1 MSSQAEVY
9 AQIYADCEEAIANF
23 GKTSVT
29 RNEGDVWIPDVNVA
43 HAVYARAALTKQ
55 DYSKALSE
63 AKLAEDGYPLVNG
76 AAYNDGFCRPNSEWI
91 LGSFGDE
98 TENNWYWAYGVMF
111 SCNGYY
117 ASASANG
124 AGGIN
129 IDLTD
134 QITDNNDVRK
144 ALFLTIDKF
153 SSYKDGDV
161 DKGQGYLGFTVQNNK
176 KVVTNADLLNEI
188 KAYVK
193 GMAVSGLTAPYAP
206 AYYRLGDHLKFYVFG
221 TPGVGYLPF
230 IRTSEMVLIEAEA
243 NYYLGNESAAQAAL
257 NKLNVE
263 TGRTTY
269 TCTATGDALIQDI
282 RNYRELELWGEG
294 FGFSD
299 YKRWKLPI
307 DRRSL
312 ANGGSIHSAIAIKIG
327 VDENNGWTY
336 VVPERET
343 LYNGAIG
350 GTGEKP
356 E

>member
-1 MSSQAEVY
+1 ML
-9 AQIYADCEEAIANF
+9 
-23 GKTSVT
+23 T
-29 RNEGDVWIPDVNVA
+29 R
-43 HAVYARAALTKQ
+43 H
-55 DYSKALSE
+55 
-63 AKLAEDGYPLVNG
+63 
-76 AAYNDGFCRPNSEWI
+76 
-91 LGSFGDE
+91 
-98 TENNWYWAYGVMF
+98 
-111 SCNGYY
+111 
-117 ASASANG
+117 
-124 AGGIN
+124 
-129 IDLTD
+129 
-134 QITDNNDVRK
+134 K

-269 TCTATGDALIQDI
+269 TCTATGDALIKDI

-327 VDENNGWTY
+327 VDENNGLTY